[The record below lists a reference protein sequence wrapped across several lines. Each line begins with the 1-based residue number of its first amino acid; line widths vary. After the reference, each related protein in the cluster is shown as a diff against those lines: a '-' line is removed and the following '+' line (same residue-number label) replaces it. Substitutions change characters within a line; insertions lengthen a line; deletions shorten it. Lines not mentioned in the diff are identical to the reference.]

1 MGNRTSG
8 RAESFHSD
16 LKRASGSQFAS
27 RLALVC
33 HRMNAYYDQKRA
45 DRYRKLEIE
54 RIKKIPFSRFI
65 SKCDNCNCWD
75 RIRFKLPCPC
85 IISISPLIL
94 PLSIVDGR
102 WRFERDENFEDNDS
116 NEITSNGTNA
126 KYASDEDQNE
136 VCDANLTTDAAD
148 EVVLENSDTINKD
161 RLLLRVEKLLHEI
174 SDAIKA
180 LELAKS
186 SIWAPPIRMDE
197 LKPPYVNSNRK
208 GRKAKQGV
216 KSSTESLQISKES
229 FDEFQ
234 TKNIKEKER
243 KRKKIKISKRKRKLL
258 ELEEMQLDIDQ
269 KKRKLTLVETYRD
282 PKTDAVFRW
291 TGITPIDAIAA
302 IHNVDADG
310 NCGFRAISFDTY
322 KD

>member
-27 RLALVC
+27 RLALVF

-54 RIKKIPFSRFI
+54 RI
-65 SKCDNCNCWD
+65 
-75 RIRFKLPCPC
+75 
-85 IISISPLIL
+85 
-94 PLSIVDGR
+94 
-102 WRFERDENFEDNDS
+102 NFEDNDS

-126 KYASDEDQNE
+126 KYASDEDQNAI
-136 VCDANLTTDAAD
+136 VSS
-148 EVVLENSDTINKD
+148 ENSDTINKD
-161 RLLLRVEKLLHEI
+161 RLLLRVEKLLH
-174 SDAIKA
+174 DAIKA

-186 SIWAPPIRMDE
+186 SIWALPIRMDE

-216 KSSTESLQISKES
+216 KSSTESLQI
-229 FDEFQ
+229 
-234 TKNIKEKER
+234 N
-243 KRKKIKISKRKRKLL
+243 
-258 ELEEMQLDIDQ
+258 IDQ